1 MKKNILS
8 LAVAAS
14 ATGIASLASAQMYI
28 NTEHTGEALVFPFF
42 LCSGWQRHLDQ
53 HCQHHR

>member
-14 ATGIASLASAQMYI
+14 AAGITSLASAQMYV
-28 NTEHTGEALVFPFF
+28 NTEHTGEALIFPFY
-42 LCSGWQRHLDQ
+42 SAQGGNEHAD
-53 HCQHHR
+53 